1 MSVKIPDEKL
11 SEIRN
16 ASDIVDVIGE
26 YVQLKKNGRQYG
38 GLCPFHDE
46 KTPSFSVSEEK
57 QVYHCFGC
65 GAGGNVF
72 TFLQELE
79 GWSFT
84 KTVTHLADKNKIS
97 LPQITQ
103 LSEDVSQVDTSKIE
117 AMKKAHQLAASTYH
131 SIFMFTEEG
140 SPGRVYAEE
149 RWFSQAQIDHFKI
162 GYALDEWETISKVLE
177 QNDFDLEIM
186 EEAGLV
192 AKRKTSG
199 FYDLFRNRLIFPISD
214 NNGDI
219 VGFGGRIIGEGQP
232 KYLNSP
238 ETPIYQKAKTLFHM
252 YEARPII
259 RKKDRAY
266 LFEGAFDVMAAWKSG
281 IENAVAT
288 LGTALSPDHA
298 KLLRRNAEEIVV
310 CFDGDKAGREA
321 IRKTIPYL
329 EKVGC
334 RIQVCLLP
342 DGYDPDDF
350 VKEFG
355 SDAFKLHL
363 EEELLSVMAF
373 KMHDAKQTKNLE
385 NEGERL
391 KYIEDMLEEIAGLEQ
406 SIEQEHYLRQ
416 LSNEFNLS
424 LHVLQQE
431 MERKEKK
438 QGRSKQDQP
447 AEHRKETI
455 KPHHHFQ
462 TSRPMAAHIKAERML
477 LAHMLQ
483 DEEMIWRVTERLE
496 SGFNIDE
503 HGALYAYLL
512 SFVSQHPEKGINDFI
527 ESLED
532 QNLAKLAAYL
542 LMQDIKIDCTDDELH
557 DYIKKI
563 EQYPKLLQI
572 KEKQQAARLEQDPIL
587 AAQKQMELIREKRE
601 LLGK

>member
-1 MSVKIPDEKL
+1 MSVKIPEEKL
-11 SEIRN
+11 AEIRN
-16 ASDIVDVIGE
+16 ASDIVDVIGD

-72 TFLQELE
+72 TFLQDLE
-79 GWSFT
+79 GWSFA
-84 KTVTHLADKNKIS
+84 KTVAHLAGKAKIS
-97 LPQITQ
+97 LPQVVE
-103 LSEDVSQVDTSKIE
+103 SNENQVYEDTSKVD

-140 SPGRVYAEE
+140 SPGRVYAQE
-149 RWFSQAQIDHFKI
+149 RYFTEAQIEHFKI
-162 GYALDEWETISKVLE
+162 GYALDEWETLAKVLE
-177 QNDFDLEIM
+177 QNEFDLTIM

-199 FYDLFRNRLIFPISD
+199 YYDLFRNRLIFPISD

-219 VGFGGRIIGEGQP
+219 VGFGGRIVGEGQP

-252 YEARPII
+252 FEARPII
-259 RKKDRAY
+259 RKKNKAY
-266 LFEGAFDVMAAWKSG
+266 LFEGALDVMAAWKAG

-288 LGTALSPDHA
+288 LGTALSQDHA
-298 KLLRRNAEEIVV
+298 KLLRRNAEDVIL
-310 CFDGDKAGREA
+310 CYDGDKAGREA
-321 IRKTIPYL
+321 IRKTIPVL
-329 EKVGC
+329 ENVGC
-334 RIQVCLLP
+334 QIQVCLLP
-342 DGYDPDDF
+342 DGYDPDDY

-355 SDAFKLHL
+355 EEALKAYL
-363 EEELLSVMAF
+363 EKELLSVMAF
-373 KMHDAKQTKNLE
+373 KMYDAKQTKNLQ

-391 KYIEDMLEEIAGLEQ
+391 KYIEDMLEAIARLE
-406 SIEQEHYLRQ
+406 SIEQEHYLKQ

-424 LHVLQQE
+424 FQVLHQE
-431 MERKEKK
+431 MMRKERKATPPRQQQQTERHKDTVK
-438 QGRSKQDQP
+438 S
-447 AEHRKETI
+447 
-455 KPHHHFQ
+455 HHAFQ
-462 TSRPMAAHIKAERML
+462 TSRPVAAHIKAERML
-477 LAHMLQ
+477 LGYMLQ
-483 DEEMIWRVTERLE
+483 DEEMIWRVTERLQD
-496 SGFNIDE
+496 GFNIDE
-503 HGALYAYLL
+503 HQALYAYLI
-512 SFVSQHPEKGINDFI
+512 SFVSQHPEKGIKEFI

-532 QNLAKLAAYL
+532 QKLAKLAAYL
-542 LMQDIKIDCTDDELH
+542 LMQDVKLECTDAELD

-587 AAQKQMELIREKRE
+587 AAQKQMELIRKKRE